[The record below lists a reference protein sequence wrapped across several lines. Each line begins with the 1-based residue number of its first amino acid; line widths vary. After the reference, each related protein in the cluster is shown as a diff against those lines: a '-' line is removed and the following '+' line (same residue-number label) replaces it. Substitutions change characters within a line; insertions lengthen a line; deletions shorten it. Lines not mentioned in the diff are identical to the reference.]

1 MDRNRE
7 RLLGLKIQRELLLR
21 KLAKFMKKD
30 EKIKELKQQL
40 EEQKKQSDSAMKKK
54 DLTIDPPEI
63 KPVTI
68 FHVNNQP
75 ASQ

>member
-1 MDRNRE
+1 MID
-7 RLLGLKIQRELLLR
+7 LLQKKDETIKELHE
-21 KLAKFMKKD
+21 KLEWSKD
-30 EKIKELKQQL
+30 EKIKELQQQL
-40 EEQKKQSDSAMKKK
+40 EEQKKKSDSGMKKK
-54 DLTIDPPEI
+54 DLTIDPPEF